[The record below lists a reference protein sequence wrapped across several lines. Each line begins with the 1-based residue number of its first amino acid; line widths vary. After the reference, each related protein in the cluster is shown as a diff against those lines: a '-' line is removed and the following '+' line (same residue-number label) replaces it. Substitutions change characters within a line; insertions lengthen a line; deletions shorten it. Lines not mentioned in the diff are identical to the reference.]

1 MVQIHVDY
9 SKTFVNID
17 FHAYFCLKV
26 TRFEGNFDK
35 NRTNFYQIT
44 KSANYLYQ
52 GLMCDFL
59 NFDSK
64 CKIVLQETEKIY
76 KKLG

>member
-9 SKTFVNID
+9 SKTFDNID

-26 TRFEGNFDK
+26 TSFEVNFEK

-44 KSANYLYQ
+44 KSANHLYHV
-52 GLMCDFL
+52 LMCDFL

-64 CKIVLQETEKIY
+64 CKIVLQETEKNI
-76 KKLG
+76 KK